1 MSESPPPLRRP
12 TNPGVAP
19 AQPNTAQPGVPQAQP
34 AQPRPAAPQAPAAPQ
49 PIEQFGDYQLL
60 RKIGQGGMAEVF
72 LAQSNNAP
80 PGSPPIVI
88 KRLHQDLEKNRDA
101 VDLFL
106 TEADV
111 TLMLD
116 HPNVIRVYDSGEVG
130 NRYYMAMEYVHGKDL
145 EQIWARFQQKNSVMP
160 PDIAVHICI
169 EMLRGLHYAHEAKAP
184 SGRKLGIVHRDVTP
198 SNIYISSSGHLKLGD
213 FGVAK
218 LIGMEGWTMAGSL
231 KGKLGYLSPEQIAGQ
246 PPSPSIDLWASGI
259 ILWELLTG
267 QRAFTGDNELDIM
280 LRIKA
285 AKVPK
290 PRRVNRDITRPLQ
303 KILLKALHKRERKRY
318 PDAAAFLE
326 ALDEYRGKHGRTY
339 TEAELVQELTQL
351 LS

>member
-12 TNPGVAP
+12 TQGVAGQP
-19 AQPNTAQPGVPQAQP
+19 NAAQPNAAAVPQATT
-34 AQPRPAAPQAPAAPQ
+34 AAPAAQAQGQMPK
-49 PIEQFGDYQLL
+49 PIEQFGDYKLL

-72 LAQSNNAP
+72 LATSDRHPGAP
-80 PGSPPIVI
+80 PVVI
-88 KRLHQDLEKNRDA
+88 KRLHQELEKNRDA

-111 TLMLD
+111 TLLLD

-145 EQIWARFQQKNSVMP
+145 EQIWARFQQKGTVMP

-169 EMLRGLHYAHEAKAP
+169 EMLKGLQYAHEAKAP

-198 SNIYISSSGHLKLGD
+198 SNIYISSTGALKLGD

-231 KGKLGYLSPEQIAGQ
+231 KGKLGYLSPEQVAGE
-246 PPSPSIDLWASGI
+246 PPSP
-259 ILWELLTG
+259 
-267 QRAFTGDNELDIM
+267 
-280 LRIKA
+280 
-285 AKVPK
+285 
-290 PRRVNRDITRPLQ
+290 
-303 KILLKALHKRERKRY
+303 
-318 PDAAAFLE
+318 
-326 ALDEYRGKHGRTY
+326 
-339 TEAELVQELTQL
+339 
-351 LS
+351 

>member
-1 MSESPPPLRRP
+1 MSETPPPLRRP
-12 TNPGVAP
+12 PTHPGSTPAP
-19 AQPNTAQPGVPQAQP
+19 AP
-34 AQPRPAAPQAPAAPQ
+34 APQGAPL
-49 PIEQFGDYQLL
+49 EQFGDYKLL

-72 LAQSNNAP
+72 LASSDRH
-80 PGSPPIVI
+80 PGAPPIVI

-111 TLMLD
+111 TLLLD
-116 HPNVIRVYDSGEVG
+116 HPNVIRVYDSGEANG
-130 NRYYMAMEYVHGKDL
+130 RYFMAMEYVHGKDL
-145 EQIWARFQQKNSVMP
+145 EQIWARFQQKGTIMP

-169 EMLRGLHYAHEAKAP
+169 EMLKGLQYAHEAKAP

-198 SNIYISSSGHLKLGD
+198 SNIYISSTGGLKLGD

-231 KGKLGYLSPEQIAGQ
+231 KGKLGYLSPEQIAGE
-246 PPSPSIDLWASGI
+246 PPSPSIDLWAAGI
-259 ILWELLTG
+259 ILWELLSG

-280 LRIKA
+280 LRIKS
-285 AKVPK
+285 AKLPK
-290 PRRVNRDITRPLQ
+290 LRRVNKAIPRPLR
-303 KILLKALHKRERKRY
+303 ILSEKALHRRERRRY
-318 PDAAAFLE
+318 ADAGEFLAALE
-326 ALDEYRGKHGRTY
+326 NYRTKLGTTY
-339 TEAELVQELTQL
+339 APEVLVKELTEL